1 MPLKTALSRL
11 FSWLRGEVWPNL
23 VDSFSRRGGYE
34 GREFYIQ
41 PIPFALTQCVSG
53 LIPLLLILLH
63 GPAHLRSLVLILFAV
78 KITVG
83 TFIAAIIV
91 SRVFPILVGKNGLR
105 GRNLMG
111 EARRV
116 EWNQIKSAH
125 FMMWMGFAPLVR
137 ISTFKRANVIWLPLY
152 LDKRTEFEATVRE
165 WAPQGNPLREIFE
178 K

>member
-1 MPLKTALSRL
+1 MPLKSALQTL

-53 LIPLLLILLH
+53 LLPLLLILIH
-63 GPAHLRSLVLILFAV
+63 GPTHLQAVILGLFAL

-83 TFIAAIIV
+83 TFFAAMIV
-91 SRVFPILVGKNGLR
+91 SRVFPILVGQNGLR

-116 EWNQIKSAH
+116 EWHQIKSAK
-125 FMMWMGFAPLVR
+125 FMLWMGFAPLVR

-152 LDKRTEFEATVRE
+152 LDKRAEFEETVRE
-165 WAPQGNPLREIFE
+165 RAPKGNPLREIFE
-178 K
+178 P